1 MGYVT
6 SGKILGELTRI
17 ILSVDIFCA
26 KLPCNEQFIMQKFD
40 VAAKA
45 TQIFLID
52 VVTTLRS
59 DTDAVTIVP
68 LSDTT
73 TA

>member
-1 MGYVT
+1 M
-6 SGKILGELTRI
+6 
-17 ILSVDIFCA
+17 
-26 KLPCNEQFIMQKFD
+26 PCNEQFIMQKFD